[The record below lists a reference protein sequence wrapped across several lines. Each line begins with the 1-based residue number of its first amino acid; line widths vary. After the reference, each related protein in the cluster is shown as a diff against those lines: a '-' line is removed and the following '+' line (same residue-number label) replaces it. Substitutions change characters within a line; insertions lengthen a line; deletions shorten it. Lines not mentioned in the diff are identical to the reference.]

1 MKVSNKTPIND
12 GAALLVGSKKKSSV
26 DGIPMEASD
35 LMMISAQSRD
45 DIDVLNEEIE
55 ISVERHKSLVNADR
69 DAASET
75 QVGAENQQ
83 SPDVVLDMMAPAALS
98 RSGSA
103 MSSASCKQSK
113 SFQEAPQM
121 KPVPLFRSRT
131 AAPQK
136 DKKSSPVIQDIAA
149 PASLSRCRTATPQ
162 ISSDKS
168 TPTFSDMMKLVAL
181 SRAKSIKL
189 TALPKVAEPETIE
202 EVETIEEE
210 EVAEPE
216 EMEEVATTIVEEV
229 SSKEEEEE
237 PTVSAVSSPQ
247 ISSELTASPG
257 AEVAAY
263 EEAPAADSAPAA
275 TASAVKDPTVE
286 ALAANEVAP
295 DEEFATV
302 ELVEKVVEDV
312 EQVAVELE
320 PEEEFAEVI
329 EVPSVTE
336 DRVSKSSLK
345 KSKWS
350 KMKGFLAKK

>member
-1 MKVSNKTPIND
+1 MKVSNKSSIND

-26 DGIPMEASD
+26 DGIPMEASV

-45 DIDVLNEEIE
+45 DVLNEEIE
-55 ISVERHKSLVNADR
+55 ISEERHKSLVNADK

-83 SPDVVLDMMAPAALS
+83 SPDVVQDMMAPAALS

-113 SFQEAPQM
+113 SFQEAHQM
-121 KPVPLFRSRT
+121 KPAPLFRSRT

-149 PASLSRCRTATPQ
+149 PSSLSRSRTATPQ

-210 EVAEPE
+210 VAEPE

-237 PTVSAVSSPQ
+237 PTISAVSSPQ
-247 ISSELTASPG
+247 ISSELTTSPG
-257 AEVAAY
+257 AEDAAY

-275 TASAVKDPTVE
+275 KAPAVEDPTVE
-286 ALAANEVAP
+286 ALAVNEVAP

-329 EVPSVTE
+329 EVPSVT
-336 DRVSKSSLK
+336 DDSVSKSSLK